1 LTFYQQSKG
10 NTVITL
16 RIKGSGEYVGT
27 LSESQLQ
34 YLIDELEE
42 EHSQDQDYWLHRSQ
56 VDIFKEKNADPAL
69 IEMLEKALGNSDDV
83 EVVWDKS

>member
-1 LTFYQQSKG
+1 M
-10 NTVITL
+10 ITL
-16 RIKGSGEYVGT
+16 RIKGSGEYIGT

-56 VDIFKEKNADPAL
+56 VEIFKEKDAEPAL
-69 IEMLEKALGNSDDV
+69 VEMLEKALGGHDDV
-83 EVVWDKS
+83 EVIWEKS